1 MGWLQWRENGS
12 PAFAREFCPST
23 LSSTGSMVVVGFLNQ
38 SIKSPT
44 HNTAQDQVHRTR
56 RCEKTYFTGAN
67 KTTKRRRA
75 SASPRARHGVWLA
88 GCASATPPY
97 SFSRADVFDSSR
109 YTRRV
114 RRRTFTYTTCYN
126 HGWGYNAR
134 ENVESSIACRDA
146 SCMMYGSGCLF
157 SLLHSI
163 FTLFSRFMK
172 HRGLFISCILLTTYS
187 ARKRNGSLVASYNWC
202 IHKNSFSHTAVAI
215 PITAISGYSRPARV
229 ARARLRRMLYTYDCH
244 VT

>member
-1 MGWLQWRENGS
+1 MAGRYCHARSYDRGRSRMGWLQWRENGS

-163 FTLFSRFMK
+163 F
-172 HRGLFISCILLTTYS
+172 
-187 ARKRNGSLVASYNWC
+187 A
-202 IHKNSFSHTAVAI
+202 IHET
-215 PITAISGYSRPARV
+215 
-229 ARARLRRMLYTYDCH
+229 
-244 VT
+244 

>member
-1 MGWLQWRENGS
+1 MAGRHCHARSYDRGRSRMGWLQWRENGS

-38 SIKSPT
+38 SNKSPT
-44 HNTAQDQVHRTR
+44 HNRQDQVHRTR

-67 KTTKRRRA
+67 KTTKRTRA

-97 SFSRADVFDSSR
+97 IQTVFRAPIFDSSR

-134 ENVESSIACRDA
+134 ENVESSIACRDT
-146 SCMMYGSGCLF
+146 SCMYVSAWLRLF
-157 SLLHSI
+157 SLLHSV
-163 FTLFSRFMK
+163 
-172 HRGLFISCILLTTYS
+172 YS
-187 ARKRNGSLVASYNWC
+187 
-202 IHKNSFSHTAVAI
+202 IHET
-215 PITAISGYSRPARV
+215 
-229 ARARLRRMLYTYDCH
+229 
-244 VT
+244 

>member
-97 SFSRADVFDSSR
+97 SFSRADVIRFVALHTPRSPADFYLHDMLQPWVGLQRKGKCGIQHRMSR
-109 YTRRV
+109 CVVYV
-114 RRRTFTYTTCYN
+114 SWF
-126 HGWGYNAR
+126 GL
-134 ENVESSIACRDA
+134 
-146 SCMMYGSGCLF
+146 CLF
-157 SLLHSI
+157 SLT
-163 FTLFSRFMK
+163 FTLYSRFMK

-187 ARKRNGSLVASYNWC
+187 ARKRNGSLVASYHWC